1 MFTYSN
7 KIKIP
12 LFYLLFLLL
21 QYVYIIKGDVAP
33 LGSIP
38 LKVVNRAHQPL
49 DLFWVNTYEN
59 NELIPQ
65 LSAPL
70 RNNSG
75 TNINSYA
82 THEFVIRYHD
92 QTYSKSISRFEK
104 GYEEETITV
113 YSKPDTKELFV
124 LQSTKISDL
133 TDSVNETTQKC
144 KELFNTKDK
153 EFDTCVADG
162 IIKQITDI
170 SSDMHELKKYRDK
183 MALKLRN
190 YTCADLEIE
199 NTTPLSVENITV
211 RGREDIEVETLLD
224 LDASKI
230 WVAHNFVSDE
240 ECDILMNHGK
250 PLLKRATIAAEDG
263 TSIVSNTRKAQQ
275 ASYNFPTKNQDKDQ
289 LWDLYSRVID
299 FVNIKTD
306 YDLIPDG
313 QEEFAIIQYDPTDEY
328 GSHCDADCAGETYT
342 PRGRVATAVLYCK
355 VADKGGGTSFTKA
368 DVFVKP
374 RKGDVTFFAY
384 KGSDGK
390 MDTGFTE
397 HSGCPVIEGEKWV
410 TTAWLRQGVS
420 YHDPWND
427 YDPSGIP
434 IFYGNNDNNQNE
446 VEVSAT

>member
-1 MFTYSN
+1 MFDYSQKFN
-7 KIKIP
+7 ILMLIT
-12 LFYLLFLLL
+12 FLLL
-21 QYVYIIKGDVAP
+21 FPYICEVHGDNAP
-33 LGSIP
+33 PGSIP
-38 LKVVNRAHQPL
+38 LRVVNRAHQPL
-49 DLFWVNTYEN
+49 ELFWVNTYEN
-59 NELIPQ
+59 DELVAQ

-70 RNNSG
+70 RNNSD
-75 TNINSYA
+75 TRINSYP
-82 THEFVIRYHD
+82 THEFVVRYYD
-92 QTYSKSISRFEK
+92 QTYSTSISRFEK
-104 GYEEETITV
+104 GSGEETITV
-113 YSKPDTKELFV
+113 YSKSDTKELFV
-124 LQSTKISDL
+124 IKSTKIDDMA
-133 TDSVNETTQKC
+133 DSVNDATQKC
-144 KELFNTKDK
+144 KEMFDTNTK

-162 IIKQITDI
+162 IINQITEI
-170 SSDMHELKKYRDK
+170 SGDMNELRKYRDK

-190 YTCADLEIE
+190 YTCADLEID

-275 ASYNFPTKNQDKDQ
+275 ASYNFPRKNQAKDP

-299 FVNIKTD
+299 FVNIKTN
-306 YDLIPDG
+306 YALTPDG

-328 GSHCDADCAGETYT
+328 GSHCDADCAGESYT

-384 KGSDGK
+384 KGTDGR
-390 MDTGFTE
+390 MDPGFTE

-420 YHDPWND
+420 YYDPWND

-434 IFYGNNDNNQNE
+434 IFYGNNDNKKTE
-446 VEVSAT
+446 IEVSAT